1 MTAGELLIEM
11 RERGE
16 RREHSQRSRSET
28 SDTLP
33 PKLSDLGVTK
43 TQSSRW
49 QAMAALDSDAFE
61 AKVERASTD
70 AYDRMTGR
78 FLKAAEIE
86 RVKQH
91 HAEHIEHGCTVNDLA
106 ALADSGNRFSVILA
120 DPPWTFRTYS
130 ENGKGRS
137 PEQHYDCMSLTEI
150 AALPVA
156 SLAADDCVLLLWS
169 VMPELPDA
177 LEIIKS
183 WGFEYKTCGF
193 VWVKQNETGNG
204 LHTGM
209 GYWTRSNAELCLLA
223 TKGAPKRLAFDVHQ
237 IILSPVSEHSAKPE
251 EVRHRIERLLPGPYL
266 ELFGRKPV
274 AGWTVW
280 GNEIRRDQFPMEAD
294 PPPVADSPAVV
305 ESIAP
310 PALVDDYLAIPAFLR
325 REAAP

>member
-1 MTAGELLIEM
+1 MDE
-11 RERGE
+11 
-16 RREHSQRSRSET
+16 
-28 SDTLP
+28 
-33 PKLSDLGVTK
+33 
-43 TQSSRW
+43 
-49 QAMAALDSDAFE
+49 
-61 AKVERASTD
+61 
-70 AYDRMTGR
+70 TGR
-78 FLKAAEIE
+78 VDRAFKKLEIARRQDE
-86 RVKQH
+86 Q
-91 HAEHIEHGCTVNDLA
+91 AEHIKDGCTVTDLVALA
-106 ALADSGNRFSVILA
+106 AAGKRFAVIYA

-137 PEQHYDCMSLTEI
+137 PEQHYDCLSLTEI

-156 SLAADDCVLLLWS
+156 ALAADDCLLLLWS
-169 VMPELPDA
+169 VMPELPGT

-209 GYWTRSNAELCLLA
+209 GYWARANAELCLLA
-223 TKGAPKRLAFDVHQ
+223 TRGAPKRLAFDVHQ

-280 GNEIRRDQFPMEAD
+280 GNEIPRDQFPMEAD